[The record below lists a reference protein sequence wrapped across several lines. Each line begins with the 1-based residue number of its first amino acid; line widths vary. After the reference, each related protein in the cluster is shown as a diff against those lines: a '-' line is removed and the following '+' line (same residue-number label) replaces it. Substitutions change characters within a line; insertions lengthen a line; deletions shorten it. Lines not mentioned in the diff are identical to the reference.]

1 MPLFVVFFWL
11 ILFLLNNQ
19 TRDLPKRFLTV
30 FLVVVFINYLGH
42 QIYFTHNYVIY
53 KVFDGIWVF
62 TSLSVY
68 PIYYYYLR
76 LLTVDK
82 RIQFKWSWILLPAI
96 SLSIFTAIIYLLMNP
111 NEIDR
116 FIQEILY
123 HNREVQD
130 EYNSLIQLQI
140 FRINLF
146 KIVFVI
152 EVLLTLIFGLRLIAD
167 FNKKIRAIYS
177 NIDNKEIPNVRMLLF
192 FLVLTA
198 VISGV
203 SNLIG
208 KDFFI
213 DYPYM
218 LVLPSIAHSIAL
230 FGICY
235 VGYNQNFTISNLEED
250 QFIGEHE
257 DIHEESKAESMVG
270 LEFDRL
276 YLRIKELFEKEKL
289 FKDSELKMN
298 DLALRL
304 GTNRTYVSR
313 LIHERTNKSFC
324 DFVND
329 YRVIHAEELLSSP
342 NEFSL
347 SIEKVAFESGFSGIS
362 SFYRAIVKKNGIP
375 PGKYRKMKIA
385 NFVEDEDEKF

>member
-1 MPLFVVFFWL
+1 
-11 ILFLLNNQ
+11 
-19 TRDLPKRFLTV
+19 
-30 FLVVVFINYLGH
+30 
-42 QIYFTHNYVIY
+42 
-53 KVFDGIWVF
+53 
-62 TSLSVY
+62 
-68 PIYYYYLR
+68 
-76 LLTVDK
+76 
-82 RIQFKWSWILLPAI
+82 
-96 SLSIFTAIIYLLMNP
+96 MNP

-116 FIQEILY
+116 FMQEILY

-167 FNKKIRAIYS
+167 FNKKIRAFYS

-250 QFIGEHE
+250 QLIGVQE

-276 YLRIKELFEKEKL
+276 YQRTKELFEKEQL

-313 LIHERTNKSFC
+313 LIHERTNKS
-324 DFVND
+324 
-329 YRVIHAEELLSSP
+329 IHAEELLSSP
-342 NEFSL
+342 NELSL
-347 SIEKVAFESGFSGIS
+347 SFEEVAFESGFSGIS
-362 SFYRAIVKKNGIP
+362 SFYRAFVKKNGIP